1 MTNSEFLLEGDAD
14 DVGAHLLHVA
24 RGERAPRAARE
35 RALSRVSAAAAGAL
49 VVTSAKATLAVPA
62 VAGSAGLLGAKWLVI
77 GLAAALI
84 GLSAA
89 DRVAGALSRPETVP
103 VRGVQSALPLVASP
117 PLASATPEV
126 AAPPVDPASSAVAPG
141 SAPPRPVRAVP
152 EPAAS
157 ASPSLAP
164 SRAAFE
170 SASVAQLTREVA
182 ALRRARAALAQGK
195 TALALEQLA
204 AYQREFPNG
213 VLGTEEAALRVEIAF
228 ARGDDDA
235 PRLAQAFLDRHPTS
249 PLAAR
254 LRALLD
260 DERKTTPKP

>member
-14 DVGAHLLHVA
+14 DVGAHLLQVA

-84 GLSAA
+84 GLGTA
-89 DRVAGALSRPETVP
+89 DRVVDALSRPETVA
-103 VRGVQSALPLVASP
+103 VRGVPSALPLTALP
-117 PLASATPEV
+117 MLASATPEV
-126 AAPPVDPASSAVAPG
+126 APPPVEPVSSSVAPG
-141 SAPPRPVRAVP
+141 SASPRPVRAVP
-152 EPAAS
+152 EPAVS

-170 SASVAQLTREVA
+170 SASAAQLTREVA

-195 TALALEQLA
+195 IALALEQLA

-213 VLGTEEAALRVEIAF
+213 VLGIEEAALRAEIAF
-228 ARGDDDA
+228 VRGDDDA